1 MNNSL
6 ISTTTTT
13 DNFNLY
19 TNQME
24 RLYKLIENAWYDYI
38 INYNQTVV
46 KLTETSYDNMCKY
59 ICDVLK
65 PIIINTTGQMAIQL
79 QQQRE
84 SQQKKRYPI
93 YS

>member
-6 ISTTTTT
+6 ISTST
-13 DNFNLY
+13 DNYNQY

-24 RLYKLIENAWYDYI
+24 KLYKLIEDAWYDYI
-38 INYNQTVV
+38 INYNQTFV
-46 KLTETSYDNMCKY
+46 KLTENSYDNMCKY

-65 PIIINTTGQMAIQL
+65 PIIINTTSEMAIQL

-84 SQQKKRYPI
+84 RQQKKRYFI

>member
-1 MNNSL
+1 MSDSPSL
-6 ISTTTTT
+6 TPA
-13 DNFNLY
+13 NYYNQY

-24 RLYKLIENAWYDYI
+24 KLYKLIEDAWYDYI
-38 INYNQTVV
+38 INYNQTAV

-65 PIIINTTGQMAIQL
+65 PIIINATSQMTIQL
-79 QQQRE
+79 QKQKERQQN
-84 SQQKKRYPI
+84 KRFFI

>member
-1 MNNSL
+1 MNNSVTST
-6 ISTTTTT
+6 STT
-13 DNFNLY
+13 NNYNQY
-19 TNQME
+19 TYQME
-24 RLYKLIENAWYDYI
+24 KLYKLIEDAWYDYI

-59 ICDVLK
+59 ICEVLK
-65 PIIINTTGQMAIQL
+65 PIIINTTNEMAIQL

-84 SQQKKRYPI
+84 RQQKKRYFM

>member
-6 ISTTTTT
+6 ISTST
-13 DNFNLY
+13 NNYNQY

-24 RLYKLIENAWYDYI
+24 KLYKLIVDAWYDYI
-38 INYNQTVV
+38 INYNQTAL

-59 ICDVLK
+59 FCDVLK
-65 PIIINTTGQMAIQL
+65 PIIINTTSEMANQL

-84 SQQKKRYPI
+84 RQQKERYFI

>member
-6 ISTTTTT
+6 ISTST
-13 DNFNLY
+13 DNYNQY
-19 TNQME
+19 INQME
-24 RLYKLIENAWYDYI
+24 KLYKLIEDAWYDYI
-38 INYNQTVV
+38 INYNQTFV
-46 KLTETSYDNMCKY
+46 KLTENSYDNMCKY

-65 PIIINTTGQMAIQL
+65 PIIINTTSEMAIQL

-84 SQQKKRYPI
+84 RQQKKRYFI